1 MFQSM
6 RLRSKGDKESKD
18 GERKTDLELDSNV
31 VAKEPKDNSREEV
44 TVSAIDTISFGYNL
58 FNQSVL
64 QRVAPAAPST
74 YERILS
80 YENVASPIEPG
91 FGNNQYASMR

>member
-44 TVSAIDTISFGYNL
+44 TVVPA
-58 FNQSVL
+58 
-64 QRVAPAAPST
+64 AAPST

-91 FGNNQYASMR
+91 FGNNQYASMRYVPLRGGPTGLTPKIHK